1 MLSSGALMAQP
12 SVAVPESTPVTG
24 RLLSL
29 DAFRGLTIAL
39 MILVNTAG
47 GLPEAYSPL
56 LHAEW
61 DGLTLTDCVFP
72 SFLWMVGLSL
82 TLSRKRA
89 LMPVLRRGLI
99 LYLLGLFIYIF
110 PHFDLPTARLLG
122 VLQRIAICYVAASLI
137 YMYTGVRVQILW
149 IVGLLVSYWVL
160 MTMMAVPG
168 FGAGRL
174 DEAGNFSHYIDS
186 IVLGNHNYAHT
197 KTWDPEGIVS
207 TLPSIAT
214 ALFGVLAAQ
223 LVRSKR
229 VLSER
234 TTWMYLIGACL
245 TVAGLAVSMTMPI
258 NKKLWS
264 VSFALVL
271 AGLDYTA
278 FASMLWIVDG
288 NGYSGW
294 VRPFAILGRNAIAVY
309 MAAEI
314 GETLLAMSGARDWLY
329 STAYASVLDPKNAS
343 LAFALSYVLLMFGLA
358 WVMHRRGWYVRV

>member
-12 SVAVPESTPVTG
+12 SAALPDLAPGKG

-39 MILVNTAG
+39 MVLVNTAG
-47 GLPEAYSPL
+47 GLPEAYGPL

-61 DGLTLTDCVFP
+61 DGWTITDCVFP
-72 SFLWMVGLSL
+72 SFLWMVGVSL
-82 TLSRKRA
+82 TLSRKCA

-99 LYLLGLFIYIF
+99 LYLLGLLLYMT
-110 PHFDLPTARLLG
+110 PNFDLGTARLLG

-137 YMYTGVRVQILW
+137 YMYTGVRGQIAW
-149 IVGLLVSYWVL
+149 IVGLLASYWVL
-160 MTMMAVPG
+160 MTFVPVPG

-174 DEAGNFSHYIDS
+174 DEAGNFAHYVDS

-223 LVRSKR
+223 VLRLRR

-234 TTWMYLIGACL
+234 TTWMYLIGLCL
-245 TVAGLAVSMTMPI
+245 IAAGLMFDTAMPI

-264 VSFALVL
+264 VSFALL
-271 AGLDYTA
+271 MAGLD
-278 FASMLWIVDG
+278 FVVFGSMLWVVDG
-288 NGYSGW
+288 LGRSGW
-294 VRPFAILGRNAIAVY
+294 VRPVAILGQNAIAIY
-309 MAAEI
+309 LAAEF
-314 GETLLAMSGARDWLY
+314 GEIFLAMSGARDWLY
-329 STAYASVLDPKNAS
+329 TNVYASVLDPKNAS
-343 LAFALSYVLLMFGLA
+343 LAFALSYVLLMFGIA
-358 WVMHRRGWYVRV
+358 WIMHRRGWFVRV